1 MTHISFRLNNGYRQ
15 GILSVL
21 TCCCTT
27 SSMVAQSTDPEQN
40 RTTIFQRSLSR
51 SYSSG
56 LQPTS
61 SNLNYI
67 NNLNTNNNSS
77 SSGGNNSHHHHHH
90 HHNHQHHH
98 HHSSSKSSGDK
109 EINIARLK
117 SNLLSVPSFSNG
129 GGVSAGAGAGRQSSH
144 HVTGDAN
151 NNSHAAANHQTSIAA
166 SNSNKRLLHS
176 SSSSNGS
183 VGTASHRHLQ
193 IIYISLKEKYSSNE
207 GDDDHD
213 PGTPED
219 IDDDDVNASNRKN
232 ETYKQQNKAGK
243 SSTTARNAATEQ
255 LGNSDGEY
263 FELMETLHLQENV
276 DQQNMDDHDDYGLK
290 FKSG

>member
-1 MTHISFRLNNGYRQ
+1 
-15 GILSVL
+15 
-21 TCCCTT
+21 
-27 SSMVAQSTDPEQN
+27 MVAQSTDPEQN

-129 GGVSAGAGAGRQSSH
+129 GGVSAGAGRQSSH

-151 NNSHAAANHQTSIAA
+151 RDSHAAANHQTSTAA
-166 SNSNKRLLHS
+166 SNSNKSLLHS

-243 SSTTARNAATEQ
+243 SSTTARIAATEQ